1 MKANLRTALE
11 QRVLIGDGAM
21 GTFLYQLGFPV
32 GVSYEEY
39 NLIKPD
45 VIADVHKQ
53 YYEAGARLIETNTFS
68 ANREKLS
75 KFGLEQEVAA
85 INKAGV
91 QLARQAVG
99 ADAYVVGAIG
109 SIRAARRR
117 NISTEQLIA
126 SYQEQIE
133 ALLEGG
139 VDGLLL
145 ETYYDLEELLI
156 ALRTAR
162 QFTDLPIIGQFATD
176 GGTTTNDGIP
186 YQTAFE
192 QLKAEGIDVV
202 GFNCH
207 SGPNGIM
214 RTMEKLVLPLGTPV
228 SIFPNAGLPGYVD
241 GKYVF
246 GSKPDYFAENAR
258 KFADMG
264 ARLIG
269 GCCGTTPEHIA
280 AMARAL
286 SDYRIHP
293 VQTDAEAA
301 HFAAESAA
309 IAGAIESM
317 IAADAS
323 APAEQDPSLLDLV
336 QQRHT
341 VIVEW
346 DTPKDLDI
354 GKFMEGAK
362 ALHEAGVDSIT
373 MADNAL
379 AITRM
384 SNLSMGFLVKERLG
398 ARPLLHI
405 ACRDRNLIG
414 TQSHLMGMHALGL
427 DHTLVITGDPSR
439 SGDLPAASSVYDM
452 TSFEMIRLIKQMNE
466 GYAFSGKPLKHK
478 SNFIVAAAFNPN
490 VKHLDKMVQRLE
502 KKIDAGAD
510 FIMTQPVYDVKLI
523 ENVYESTKHLHV
535 PIFIGVM
542 PIVSEGNANFLHNE
556 VPGIQLSAEVR
567 QRMAGLSGEKGR
579 AMGNDICKEL
589 LDAALPRFNGL
600 YIMTP
605 MHFYDMSV
613 QLTRYVWEKTGYA
626 PNKRSEPI
634 AERL

>member
-1 MKANLRTALE
+1 MKADLREAFG
-11 QRVLIGDGAM
+11 QRVIIGDGAM

-39 NLIKPD
+39 NLLKPD
-45 VIADVHKQ
+45 VIAGVHKQ
-53 YYEAGARLIETNTFS
+53 YYDAGARLFETNTFS

-75 KFGLEQEVAA
+75 KFGLEHEVAA

-91 QLARQAVG
+91 AIARQAVG
-99 ADAYVVGAIG
+99 ADAYVVGAVG

-117 NISTEQLIA
+117 NIATEQLVRDF
-126 SYQEQIE
+126 QEQIE

-145 ETYYDLEELLI
+145 ETFYDMEEMLL
-156 ALRTAR
+156 ALRAAR
-162 QFTDLPIIGQFATD
+162 QLTDLPVIGQFATD
-176 GGTTTNDGIP
+176 GGTTTNDGFG
-186 YQTAFE
+186 YQEAFE
-192 QLKAEGIDVV
+192 QLKAEGADVL

-214 RTMEKLVLPLGTPV
+214 RTMEKLNPIAGLPFSV
-228 SIFPNAGLPGYVD
+228 FPNAGLPGYVD

-246 GSKPDYFAENAR
+246 GAKPDYFAENAL
-258 KFADMG
+258 KFAELG
-264 ARLIG
+264 ARLVG

-280 AMARAL
+280 AIAKAL
-286 SDYRIHP
+286 QGYTPRTAP
-293 VQTDAEAA
+293 
-301 HFAAESAA
+301 AAEKGESPIVVRTGPVAA
-309 IAGAIESM
+309 EPEQPIES
-317 IAADAS
+317 AGQ
-323 APAEQDPSLLDLV
+323 PAEPTLTELV
-336 QQRHT
+336 KQRHT

-346 DTPKDLDI
+346 DTPRDLDI

-362 ALHEAGVDSIT
+362 VLQEAGVDSIT

-379 AITRM
+379 AVTRM
-384 SNLSMGFLVKERLG
+384 SNLPMGFLLKEKLG

-414 TQSHLMGMHALGL
+414 TQSHLMGMHAIGL

-439 SGDLPAASSVYDM
+439 FGDLPGASSVYDM
-452 TSFEMIRLIKQMNE
+452 TSFEMIRLIKQLNE
-466 GYAFSGKPLKHK
+466 GIAFSGKPLKHK
-478 SNFIVAAAFNPN
+478 ANFIVAAAFNPN

-502 KKIDAGAD
+502 KKIEAGAD
-510 FIMTQPVYDVKLI
+510 FIMTQPVYDAKLI
-523 ENVYESTKHLHV
+523 ENVYESTKHLNV
-535 PIFIGVM
+535 PIFIGFM

-556 VPGIQLSAEVR
+556 VPGIQLSEEVR
-567 QRMAGLSGEKGR
+567 RRMSGLSGEKGR
-579 AMGNDICKEL
+579 AMGVQIGKEL
-589 LDAALPRFNGL
+589 LDAAIPRFNGI

-613 QLTRYVWEKTGYA
+613 QLTRYVWEKTG
-626 PNKRSEPI
+626 RTVT
-634 AERL
+634 